1 MKRTGQKVVATDHP
15 IDILRDRM
23 GTKATTLLLAH
34 LSAALK
40 SNRHSYILPTIVF
53 FHLIIG
59 NIVFLLFTSSG
70 VLFIFALFLFAGLRG
85 GRNIF
90 RTTEVFSNII
100 Y

>member
-70 VLFIFALFLFAGLRG
+70 ALFIFALFCLL
-85 GRNIF
+85 
-90 RTTEVFSNII
+90 VFVAVVTSFERRKSLVT
-100 Y
+100 